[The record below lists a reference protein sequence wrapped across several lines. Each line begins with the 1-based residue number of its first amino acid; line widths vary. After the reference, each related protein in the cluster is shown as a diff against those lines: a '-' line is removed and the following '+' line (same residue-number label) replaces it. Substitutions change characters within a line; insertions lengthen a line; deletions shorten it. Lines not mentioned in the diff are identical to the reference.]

1 MTHRRTS
8 RRRTSRKPSSGSRF
22 AALVRKLEARGDVAD
37 PRALAAA
44 IGRRK
49 YGSKRFQ
56 QLAAAGRRRGSLRRN
71 SGFEAQLLERLSK
84 HPKKPYPLHGLVPP
98 GTPIDPKKTLDFVE
112 EAISAGRLR
121 DARFALNDYSR
132 WRHHEGHA
140 QPKGGDTRA
149 ARLSMKIARLSW
161 AEGTS
166 R

>member
-1 MTHRRTS
+1 MTRRRTS
-8 RRRTSRKPSSGSRF
+8 RRRTSRKLGSGSRF

-37 PRALAAA
+37 PRALAAS

-49 YGSKRFQ
+49 YGSRRFQ
-56 QLAAAGRRRGSLRRN
+56 QLAAAGRRRSSLRRN
-71 SGFEAQLLERLSK
+71 GFETQLLERLAR
-84 HPKKPYPLHGLVPP
+84 HPKKPYPMQGLVPP

-112 EAISAGRLR
+112 KAISDGRLR

-140 QPKGGDTRA
+140 QPRGGDARA
-149 ARLSMKIARLSW
+149 SRLSMKIARLAW
-161 AEGTS
+161 AEEAH